1 MKRTKLIAAISS
13 CVIALGFSGAP
24 TALAGIGGD
33 QGGNPGNPQGHG
45 RYQKSGCTWKGPQ
58 PSQPQSE
65 TRSNTS
71 VSAQTLQQPQGE
83 ITGIL
88 PKCADSDVEA
98 IYVLMQ
104 GRGRFTPNRFPAQ
117 CHGW

>member
-13 CVIALGFSGAP
+13 CVIALGFAGAP

-45 RYQKSGCTWKGPQ
+45 RYQKKWVYMGKDLNHLNPKVKLAATQVYQ
-58 PSQPQSE
+58 PKHSSSL
-65 TRSNTS
+65 R
-71 VSAQTLQQPQGE
+71 GE

-98 IYVLMQ
+98 I
-104 GRGRFTPNRFPAQ
+104 
-117 CHGW
+117 